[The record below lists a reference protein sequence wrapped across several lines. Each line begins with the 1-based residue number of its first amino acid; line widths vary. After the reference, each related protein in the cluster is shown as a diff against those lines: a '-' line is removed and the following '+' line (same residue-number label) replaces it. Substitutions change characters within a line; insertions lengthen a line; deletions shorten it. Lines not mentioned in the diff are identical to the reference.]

1 MAAPDELLGAVRTST
16 AALVTALQ
24 DGSWSDADVRAPS
37 LLPGWS
43 RGHVL
48 THIARNADG
57 IAVTLE
63 GALRGADVPRYPH
76 GMAGRNADIEAGS
89 GRSPGA
95 LIEDVRT
102 SAARLDA
109 VFARVLAAGPPVLTR
124 TADKNT
130 PLQWLGARWREVEI
144 HHADLGR
151 GYGPQD
157 WPAAFVAHELPATA
171 ESLAER
177 AGVGPLRLVVTTA
190 DSLNP
195 DLVGRAWSTADG
207 DGLEVA
213 GPDWAVLAWLVGRQS
228 TAAAWLT
235 AVPDL
240 PPWR

>member
-1 MAAPDELLGAVRTST
+1 MDAPDELLEAVRTST

-63 GALRGADVPRYPH
+63 GALRGEDVPRYPH
-76 GMAGRNADIEAGS
+76 GMAGRNADIEDGS
-89 GRSPGA
+89 GRSPEA
-95 LIEDVRT
+95 LIEDVGT

-130 PLQWLGARWREVEI
+130 PVQWLGARWREVEI
-144 HHADLGR
+144 HHVDLGLDS
-151 GYGPQD
+151 YGPRD
-157 WPAAFVAHELPATA
+157 WPAEFVERQLLFLHGRTGAVDVVGDPAEVLFWRMGRGTGP
-171 ESLAER
+171 SVTR
-177 AGVGPLRLVVTTA
+177 MDGSDVGPA
-190 DSLNP
+190 P
-195 DLVGRAWSTADG
+195 AW
-207 DGLEVA
+207 
-213 GPDWAVLAWLVGRQS
+213 
-228 TAAAWLT
+228 
-235 AVPDL
+235 
-240 PPWR
+240 